1 MSGDVF
7 LGYPVDEY
15 GEGLSG
21 TLKPEPR
28 NGFQR
33 LQEEIHQTAQA
44 KGWWDKPRT
53 DSDTIILFHSEISE
67 AVEALRNGDPM
78 SEKIPEFS
86 QLEEE
91 LADTVIRI
99 MDYAEHRGID
109 LWSAIVA
116 KSEYNKGRSYRRGG
130 KRF

>member
-1 MSGDVF
+1 MVCNF
-7 LGYPVDEY
+7 PVDEY

-28 NGFQR
+28 SEFQK
-33 LQEEIHQTAQA
+33 LQADIHQTAID

-53 DSDTIILFHSEISE
+53 DNDTIILFHSEISE
-67 AVEALRNGDPM
+67 AVEALRNGDPA

-109 LWSAIVA
+109 LWSAILA
-116 KSEYNKGRSYRRGG
+116 KAEYNKGRSYRHGG
-130 KRF
+130 KLF